1 MSGHGGRGRSRRGGH
16 EEEEHENSE
25 RWLISYSDL
34 ITVLLALFIVMYA
47 ISQVDQQKFIALSSS
62 LSAGFNEGSTQM
74 SVLDGTTG
82 TQDGIT
88 PQTDTSI
95 SEDTSRLVTGDL
107 GLGEQAANPTPVA
120 NAASDPTVAA
130 AEAELAHLEDVK
142 AAMAAALAA
151 QGLSDQVTF
160 RITSRGLVAGLVA
173 NDVFF
178 APESATLT
186 DAAGRV
192 LDSLAPTLNGL
203 GEDLSIEGHANTL
216 PTSGQYDS
224 NWELSADRATKVLRH
239 LVEVNGVLG
248 TRIEAVGFGDTRPL
262 VSGTDDA
269 AMAANRRVDLVVLSA
284 APDNVRALLPT
295 LAGQ

>member
-1 MSGHGGRGRSRRGGH
+1 MSGHGGRGRSRRGH

-62 LSAGFNEGSTQM
+62 LSAGFNQGATRT
-74 SVLDGTTG
+74 SVLDGSSG
-82 TQDGIT
+82 TQAGLIN
-88 PQTDTSI
+88 QANTSVAQ
-95 SEDTSRLVTGDL
+95 STANLVTGDL
-107 GLGEQAANPTPVA
+107 GLGQQAANPTPVP

-130 AEAELAHLEDVK
+130 AQTELSHLKDLQ
-142 AAMAAALAA
+142 AAMVAALA
-151 QGLSDQVTF
+151 QKGLSDDVTF
-160 RITSRGLVAGLVA
+160 RITSRGLVAGMVA

-186 DAAGRV
+186 DTAKQV
-192 LDSLAPTLNGL
+192 LDALSPALNSI
-203 GEDLSIEGHANTL
+203 GEELSVEGHANTL
-216 PTSGQYDS
+216 PTSGQYAS
-224 NWELSADRATKVLRH
+224 NWELSSDRATKVLRH
-239 LVEVNGVLG
+239 LVENDGVIA
-248 TRIEAVGFGDTRPL
+248 TRIEAVGFGDARPL
-262 VSGTDDA
+262 VQGTDDA
-269 AMAANRRVDLVVLSA
+269 AMSANRRVDLVILSA